1 MTFQMALSPE
11 ATKEVRSTRNRRGDT
26 QQIFRFFQDE
36 GDEDRSDV
44 TNAFDDREC
53 IPGFS
58 NLPDSF
64 HEFSKGSVVEV

>member
-1 MTFQMALSPE
+1 MALSPE
-11 ATKEVRSTRNRRGDT
+11 APKEVRSTRNRRGDT
-26 QQIFRFFQDE
+26 IFRFFDDE

>member
-1 MTFQMALSPE
+1 MAVSPE
-11 ATKEVRSTRNRRGDT
+11 ATKEVRSTRNRRGDP
-26 QQIFRFFQDE
+26 QYFRFFDDE
-36 GDEDRSDV
+36 GDDEDRSDV